1 LVVQG
6 GHQSGARSRASSC
19 PRARKCAYHNVEVV
33 RKPRGLIHCPH
44 EHSLHADVNSGLNIM
59 LRGLKALGI
68 KAELPRRIK
77 VLSFLATPGGV
88 KPINP

>member
-1 LVVQG
+1 
-6 GHQSGARSRASSC
+6 
-19 PRARKCAYHNVEVV
+19 VEVV
-33 RKPRGLIHCPH
+33 RKPRGLVHCPH
-44 EHSLHADVNSGLNIM
+44 GHSLHADVNSGLNIM